1 MEQQENMNSQEFI
14 DSIDTDIDAQ
24 KAITP
29 PRMEHPRAILF
40 FLKQVEADNEIIHLI
55 EKEYAYDMYCFDK
68 VKDIPRLPKNY
79 HEEIKID
86 LETANFDYEKDWI
99 CIISPFVSMYRGFI
113 VEVLT
118 IEDAE
123 KYIKALTAQQ
133 LEIKVHGWG
142 KQFAKSKVEKLIT
155 TGSGSTDA
163 EIRKHI
169 SATNMGRVML

>member
-1 MEQQENMNSQEFI
+1 MEPQSGMSSQEFI
-14 DSIDTDIDAQ
+14 DSIDNDIDSQRAM
-24 KAITP
+24 TP

-68 VKDIPRLPKNY
+68 VKDIPTLPRNY
-79 HEEIKID
+79 HEEIKED
-86 LETANFDYEKDWI
+86 LEEANFDYEKDWI

-118 IEDAE
+118 IADAE
-123 KYIKALTAQQ
+123 EYIRKLTAQE

-142 KQFAKSKVEKLIT
+142 KEFAKSKVEKLIT
-155 TGSGSTDA
+155 TGSSVTDA
-163 EIRKHI
+163 EIRKHKTT
-169 SATNMGRVML
+169 TNMGRVML